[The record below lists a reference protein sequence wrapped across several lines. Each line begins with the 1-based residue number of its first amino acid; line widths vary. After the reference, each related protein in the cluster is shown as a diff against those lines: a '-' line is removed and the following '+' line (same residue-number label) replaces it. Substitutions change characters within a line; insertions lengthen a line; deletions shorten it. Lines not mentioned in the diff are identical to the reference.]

1 MKKILLVISMLFLVL
16 FANAQTKKVKEKD
29 LNGVWKLVINIDQ
42 EEVADELDEEDN
54 IFAKIIAK
62 SVVGIVD
69 DVLGEIDIL
78 FEFKSNNRL
87 KVTVNAF
94 GEEEVE
100 YSEWKINNKGQLII
114 EDVDSFDS
122 EEDYWLLEGD
132 ILVSYNN
139 GDDEPSNNIYLV
151 NMD

>member
-1 MKKILLVISMLFLVL
+1 MLFLVL

-87 KVTVNAF
+87 
-94 GEEEVE
+94 
-100 YSEWKINNKGQLII
+100 Y
-114 EDVDSFDS
+114 
-122 EEDYWLLEGD
+122 DYRITY
-132 ILVSYNN
+132 ILVSICMLQKRSQAYQRL
-139 GDDEPSNNIYLV
+139 S
-151 NMD
+151 